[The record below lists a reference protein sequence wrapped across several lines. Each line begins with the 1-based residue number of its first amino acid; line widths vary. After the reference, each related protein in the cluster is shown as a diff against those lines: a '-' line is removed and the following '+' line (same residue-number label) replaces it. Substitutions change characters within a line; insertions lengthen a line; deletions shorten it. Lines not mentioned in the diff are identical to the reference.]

1 MMLSEPTYAFEI
13 SAKTLLTALAAS
25 LFELKKKIFLRQK
38 SSARKVFNI
47 YMN

>member
-25 LFELKKKIFLRQK
+25 MFELKKKNIFTPEIQRQK
-38 SSARKVFNI
+38 SL
-47 YMN
+47 